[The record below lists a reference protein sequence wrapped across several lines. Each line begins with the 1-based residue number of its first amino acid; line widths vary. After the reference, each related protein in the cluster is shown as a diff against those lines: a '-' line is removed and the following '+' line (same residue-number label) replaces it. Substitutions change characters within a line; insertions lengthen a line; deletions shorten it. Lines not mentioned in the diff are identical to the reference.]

1 MAEIKGE
8 ITKTNN
14 RLEEAEDRIE
24 KAEERLQNVE
34 GVLSEMLKPCSNG
47 DKVNRA
53 GEPLTTSKYPLM
65 GFQKGPKRIVHQ

>member
-34 GVLSEMLKPCSNG
+34 GVLSEMLKLHAQMETKLTEQESRSRR
-47 DKVNRA
+47 VNIRLWDSRR
-53 GEPLTTSKYPLM
+53 GR
-65 GFQKGPKRIVHQ
+65 KG